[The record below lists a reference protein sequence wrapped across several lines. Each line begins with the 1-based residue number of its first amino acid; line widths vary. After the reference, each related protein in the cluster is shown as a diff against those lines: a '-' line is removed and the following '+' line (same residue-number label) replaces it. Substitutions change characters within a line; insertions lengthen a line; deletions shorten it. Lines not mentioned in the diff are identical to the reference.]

1 MPENLITWASLVP
14 VTPEICL
21 VVAICAVLLVDVF
34 AGEKRAG
41 LTSTLTLL
49 ALAVS
54 AALTVRYAHVTERV
68 VLLNG
73 MYVADE
79 LAFVLKLA
87 GFLVVAVALLYS
99 RSYLINR
106 NILRGE
112 YYVLALTAL
121 LGIFVLVSANSLLTV
136 YLGVELLALS
146 VYAMVAFDRD
156 SGIAAESAMKYFVL
170 GAIASGALL
179 YGMSLIY
186 GLTGTLE
193 LGEIAARL
201 STPSSLGVIMGLVFI
216 VVAVAFKLG
225 AVPFHMWLP
234 DVYEGAPT
242 SVTLFI
248 GTVPKIG
255 YFALALRL
263 LAQGL
268 AGMTLEWTQMLAALA
283 VLTLVVGNVV
293 AIVQT
298 NLKRMLAYS
307 TIANVGFIVL
317 GFVAGT
323 PDGYAAALF
332 YTLQYVLVALG
343 SFGVI
348 LIASRRGFEADKLDD
363 YKGLYQRDP
372 LSALAM
378 MLLMFSTAGVPPLVG
393 FWAKLR
399 IFQALWE
406 TNHLWLV
413 IIAAAMSVVGAYYY
427 LRVIKLM
434 YFDEPVAPAP
444 PAAAA
449 AGGGAPHSGSERRGG
464 AGARHPARAPA
475 EPVRTADP
483 LKLRCLRTPLDGVR
497 VKHARLRPSLALS
510 AAWGLAA
517 CLLGIDAAAAPP
529 QYGLAK
535 VPEAAGDT
543 GWDYLA
549 FEQGGHRLFIAH
561 GTQVDV
567 IDTKRLTRIGEIAD
581 TPGVHGIALAP
592 ELRRGFISAGASGT
606 IIEFDLQSL
615 ARLKE
620 IKSTGENPDAIIYD
634 RATRRVFAFNGRGRN
649 VTVHRCR
656 APTEVIGTIELEARP
671 EFAARGRQGA
681 RVRKPAGQEQSR
693 RHRLALARA
702 AVGVAAQRL
711 RGTLGARAQR
721 GGRDRLFSVCANHVM
736 VVTDAALRDASS
748 APPRSAPASMRPP
761 TIRVR
766 TSRLASC
773 GEGVLI
779 AVTPTASGALALAQ
793 SVPTQRGARTMALDE
808 RTHRIYLVTAE
819 LRGAPA
825 PSAEQP
831 HPRPAILPGT
841 FRLLVVYP
849 QHEQVTTILEGKA
862 K

>member
-1 MPENLITWASLVP
+1 MPETPFIWSSLAP

-21 VVAICAVLLVDVF
+21 VVAICAILLIDVF
-34 AGEKRAG
+34 AGERRAG

-49 ALAVS
+49 ALALS
-54 AALTVRYAHVTERV
+54 AALTVEYAHVSERV
-68 VLLNG
+68 VILQG

-106 NILRGE
+106 NILGGE

-156 SGIAAESAMKYFVL
+156 CGISAEAAMKYFVL

-186 GLTGTLE
+186 GLTGTLD
-193 LGEIAARL
+193 LGELAVRL
-201 STPSSLGVIMGLVFI
+201 STPTSLGVLMGVVFI

-248 GTVPKIG
+248 GTVPKIA

-268 AGMTLEWTQMLAALA
+268 GGLSLEWTQMLAILA

-323 PDGYAAALF
+323 PDGYAAALY
-332 YTLQYVLVALG
+332 YTLVYVLVALG

-348 LIASRRGFEADKLDD
+348 LLASRKGFEADRLDD
-363 YKGLYQRDP
+363 YKGLHQRDP
-372 LSALAM
+372 LLAFAM

-406 TNHLWLV
+406 THHLWLV

-434 YFDEPVAPAP
+434 YFDDPVGEPP
-444 PAAAA
+444 PGVA
-449 AGGGAPHSGSERRGG
+449 AGG
-464 AGARHPARAPA
+464 
-475 EPVRTADP
+475 V
-483 LKLRCLRTPLDGVR
+483 
-497 VKHARLRPSLALS
+497 
-510 AAWGLAA
+510 
-517 CLLGIDAAAAPP
+517 
-529 QYGLAK
+529 
-535 VPEAAGDT
+535 
-543 GWDYLA
+543 
-549 FEQGGHRLFIAH
+549 
-561 GTQVDV
+561 
-567 IDTKRLTRIGEIAD
+567 
-581 TPGVHGIALAP
+581 
-592 ELRRGFISAGASGT
+592 
-606 IIEFDLQSL
+606 
-615 ARLKE
+615 
-620 IKSTGENPDAIIYD
+620 
-634 RATRRVFAFNGRGRN
+634 
-649 VTVHRCR
+649 
-656 APTEVIGTIELEARP
+656 
-671 EFAARGRQGA
+671 
-681 RVRKPAGQEQSR
+681 
-693 RHRLALARA
+693 RLALGLNAA
-702 AVGVAAQRL
+702 AVL
-711 RGTLGARAQR
+711 IL
-721 GGRDRLFSVCANHVM
+721 
-736 VVTDAALRDASS
+736 
-748 APPRSAPASMRPP
+748 
-761 TIRVR
+761 
-766 TSRLASC
+766 
-773 GEGVLI
+773 GVL
-779 AVTPTASGALALAQ
+779 
-793 SVPTQRGARTMALDE
+793 
-808 RTHRIYLVTAE
+808 
-819 LRGAPA
+819 PA
-825 PSAEQP
+825 P
-831 HPRPAILPGT
+831 
-841 FRLLVVYP
+841 LLNLCARII
-849 QHEQVTTILEGKA
+849 H
-862 K
+862 

>member
-1 MPENLITWASLVP
+1 MPETPFIWASLAP

-21 VVAICAVLLVDVF
+21 VVAICAILLIDVF
-34 AGEKRAG
+34 AGERRAG

-49 ALAVS
+49 ALALS
-54 AALTVRYAHVTERV
+54 AALTVGYAHVSERV
-68 VLLNG
+68 VILQG

-156 SGIAAESAMKYFVL
+156 SGISAESAMKYFVL

-186 GLTGTLE
+186 GLTGTLD
-193 LGEIAARL
+193 LGELAVRL
-201 STPSSLGVIMGLVFI
+201 STPTSLGVLMGVVFI

-248 GTVPKIG
+248 GTVPKIA

-268 AGMTLEWTQMLAALA
+268 GGLSLEWTQMLAILA

-293 AIVQT
+293 ALVQT
-298 NLKRMLAYS
+298 NLKRLLAYS

-323 PDGYAAALF
+323 PDVYAAALY
-332 YTLQYVLVALG
+332 YTLVYVLVALG

-348 LIASRRGFEADKLDD
+348 LLASRKGFEADRLDD
-363 YKGLYQRDP
+363 YKGLHQRDP
-372 LSALAM
+372 LLAFAM

-406 TNHLWLV
+406 THHLWLV

-434 YFDEPVAPAP
+434 YFDDPVGEPP
-444 PAAAA
+444 PGVA
-449 AGGGAPHSGSERRGG
+449 AGG
-464 AGARHPARAPA
+464 
-475 EPVRTADP
+475 V
-483 LKLRCLRTPLDGVR
+483 
-497 VKHARLRPSLALS
+497 
-510 AAWGLAA
+510 
-517 CLLGIDAAAAPP
+517 
-529 QYGLAK
+529 
-535 VPEAAGDT
+535 
-543 GWDYLA
+543 
-549 FEQGGHRLFIAH
+549 
-561 GTQVDV
+561 
-567 IDTKRLTRIGEIAD
+567 
-581 TPGVHGIALAP
+581 
-592 ELRRGFISAGASGT
+592 
-606 IIEFDLQSL
+606 
-615 ARLKE
+615 
-620 IKSTGENPDAIIYD
+620 
-634 RATRRVFAFNGRGRN
+634 
-649 VTVHRCR
+649 
-656 APTEVIGTIELEARP
+656 
-671 EFAARGRQGA
+671 
-681 RVRKPAGQEQSR
+681 
-693 RHRLALARA
+693 RLALGLNAA
-702 AVGVAAQRL
+702 AVL
-711 RGTLGARAQR
+711 IL
-721 GGRDRLFSVCANHVM
+721 
-736 VVTDAALRDASS
+736 
-748 APPRSAPASMRPP
+748 
-761 TIRVR
+761 
-766 TSRLASC
+766 
-773 GEGVLI
+773 GVL
-779 AVTPTASGALALAQ
+779 
-793 SVPTQRGARTMALDE
+793 
-808 RTHRIYLVTAE
+808 
-819 LRGAPA
+819 PA
-825 PSAEQP
+825 P
-831 HPRPAILPGT
+831 
-841 FRLLVVYP
+841 LLNLCARII
-849 QHEQVTTILEGKA
+849 H
-862 K
+862 